1 MDESKSRL
9 MRREPGPWRRWCGLI
24 GMSMWLAACAPLP
37 VANEVEDAL
46 ATCRVPVGGGEGDTT
61 TQPCPEAS
69 TSLQPLEPFE
79 QPAPPPPRKPRLPRA
94 IPSPVAEP
102 AVPAVP
108 AVPAAS
114 SPYELSPPRES
125 DQQGLASWYGPRFHG
140 RRTASGERFDSQDL
154 TAAHRTLAFGT
165 RVCVRSS
172 VTGKAVVVRI
182 NDRGPFS
189 HNRVIDLSQGAA
201 EALGMVGLGIKPVE
215 LWQLDKDE
223 EECPEMFDEGDDT
236 RVAAEDQPAPQAARA
251 LASRKAPAK
260 TPVRRR

>member
-1 MDESKSRL
+1 MDERNSRL
-9 MRREPGPWRRWCGLI
+9 ARYSRWCGLI
-24 GMSMWLAACAPLP
+24 GMSLWLAACAPLP
-37 VANEVEDAL
+37 VAQQPEDL
-46 ATCRVPVGGGEGDTT
+46 STCRVPVGGGEGDTS
-61 TQPCPEAS
+61 TQPCPQPPI
-69 TSLQPLEPFE
+69 SLQPLEPFE
-79 QPAPPPPRKPRLPRA
+79 QPPPPKPRKPRLPRA
-94 IPSPVAEP
+94 ILPPVAEP
-102 AVPAVP
+102 DAPSSA
-108 AVPAAS
+108 

-189 HNRVIDLSQGAA
+189 HGRVIDLSQGAA

-215 LWQLDKDE
+215 LWQLDKDQ
-223 EECPEMFDEGDDT
+223 EECPEMFDEAAADIDADAKPAAKVQNKA
-236 RVAAEDQPAPQAARA
+236 RVAPRKKVVIKKPA
-251 LASRKAPAK
+251 RK
-260 TPVRRR
+260 R

>member
-1 MDESKSRL
+1 MDESKCRCA
-9 MRREPGPWRRWCGLI
+9 RWTRWLSI
-24 GMSMWLAACAPLP
+24 VGMSLWLAACTPLP
-37 VANEVEDAL
+37 VAQESGAAL
-46 ATCRVPVGGGEGDTT
+46 STCTVPVGGGEGDTT
-61 TQPCPEAS
+61 TQPCPEPAD
-69 TSLQPLEPFE
+69 SLQPADPFE
-79 QPAPPPPRKPRLPRA
+79 RPAPSRPQPPRKPSPALP
-94 IPSPVAEP
+94 PVAEP
-102 AVPAVP
+102 AVPP
-108 AVPAAS
+108 S

-172 VTGKAVVVRI
+172 ITGKAVVVRI

-189 HNRVIDLSQGAA
+189 HGRVIDLSQGAA

-223 EECPEMFDEGDDT
+223 EECPEMFDEAAADAEPAAVKPVT
-236 RVAAEDQPAPQAARA
+236 RVQQKAKPAPRKKAAPPGQ
-251 LASRKAPAK
+251 RK
-260 TPVRRR
+260 R